1 MKTKMATERLEP
13 RPGHRQPRARDRK
26 LTAEEIGSL
35 AKRMV
40 ESNDPDEKAVLKEAI
55 VRGFYG
61 EQPHA

>member
-1 MKTKMATERLEP
+1 MKTKTATETEAR
-13 RPGHRQPRARDRK
+13 RPGPPRNRQGDRK

-40 ESNDPDEKAVLKEAI
+40 ESNDPEEKAVLKEAM